1 MPAKTKINK
10 YISAHL
16 LTQARNI
23 LCKKILRQPPKRI
36 NTRRMKGKINMKEK
50 NKIDKGMMKGFA
62 AVILGLGL
70 AFGFGPAARTAT
82 PSPEGTSSGFQFVAD
97 AYGTQA
103 TLGNVVVAG
112 RTAVSSL
119 GACGT
124 VSPPVHDENTVAS
137 ASSPPLFSTGVINTT
152 ADGTEPV
159 AGTLQAMATA
169 DVHDAILLAGVITAD
184 EVKAVSTTTHDNGG
198 FHTSA
203 AGSTFVN
210 LVVAGVP
217 IIVNPPPNTQ
227 INLPG
232 FGHVTLNEQITRTR
246 TRSASFTV
254 NMIHVFIEVA
264 NPLNIP
270 VGTQIVVSHA
280 SSGLTSGVQGTLDGQ
295 AYGTQ
300 ARVANVVT
308 SGPSALVAMPC
319 LGTNGALRT
328 NSIAQVQVPPL
339 FSVGEVVD
347 TAQGTVNSTS
357 AVGELTSTVQGVD
370 VVTSLVTASLVKAD
384 AHASNIGGV
393 LTFSDTGSMFVD
405 LHVTGFPNIG
415 DDVPPNTRLH
425 IPGLGTLWLHR
436 IIQTSNSI
444 EVRMIE
450 LIVTEANGFGLSV
463 GTNIRVAVASA
474 SVH

>member
-1 MPAKTKINK
+1 
-10 YISAHL
+10 
-16 LTQARNI
+16 
-23 LCKKILRQPPKRI
+23 
-36 NTRRMKGKINMKEK
+36 MKEK
-50 NKIDKGMMKGFA
+50 NSINKGTMKGFA
-62 AVILGLGL
+62 VVILGLGL

-82 PSPEGTSSGFQFVAD
+82 PSAQVGTSSGFQFVAD

-112 RTAVSSL
+112 KTAVSSL
-119 GACGT
+119 GACGI
-124 VSPPVHDENTVAS
+124 VEPPVHNDNTVAN

-152 ADGTEPV
+152 ADGKILQNN
-159 AGTLQAMATA
+159 TLQAMATA
-169 DVHDAILLAGVITAD
+169 DVHDASLLAGVITAD
-184 EVKAVSTTTHDNGG
+184 EVMAVSTTTHDNSG

-203 AGSTFVN
+203 NGSTFVN

-217 IIVNPPPNTQ
+217 IIGNPAPNTD
-227 INLPG
+227 INLLG
-232 FGHVTLNEQITRTR
+232 FGHVVLNEQITRTR
-246 TRSASFTV
+246 SRSASFTV
-254 NMIHVFIEVA
+254 NMIHVFITQA
-264 NPLNIP
+264 NILNIP
-270 VGTQIVVSHA
+270 VGTQIIVSHA

-308 SGPSALVAMPC
+308 SGPSALVRMAC

-328 NSIAQVQVPPL
+328 NSIAEVQVPPL

-347 TAQGTVNSTS
+347 TALGTVNSTS

-384 AHASNIGGV
+384 AHASNIGGT

-405 LHVTGFPNIG
+405 LHVTGFPDIG

-425 IPGLGTLWLHR
+425 IVGLGTLWLHR
-436 IIQTSNSI
+436 VIQTSNSI

-450 LIVTEANGFGLSV
+450 VIVTEANGFGISI
-463 GTNIRVAVASA
+463 GTDIQVAVAEA

>member
-1 MPAKTKINK
+1 
-10 YISAHL
+10 
-16 LTQARNI
+16 
-23 LCKKILRQPPKRI
+23 
-36 NTRRMKGKINMKEK
+36 MKGKFKMKEK
-50 NKIDKGMMKGFA
+50 NSINKGTMKGFA
-62 AVILGLGL
+62 VVIVGLGL

-82 PSPEGTSSGFQFVAD
+82 PSAQVGTSSGFQFVAD

-112 RTAVSSL
+112 KTAVSSL
-119 GACGT
+119 GACGI
-124 VSPPVHDENTVAS
+124 VEPPVHNENMVAN

-152 ADGTEPV
+152 ADGNILQ
-159 AGTLQAMATA
+159 GNTLQAMATA
-169 DVHDAILLAGVITAD
+169 DVHDANLLAGLITAD
-184 EVKAVSTTTHDNGG
+184 EVKAVSTTTHDNSG

-210 LVVAGVP
+210 LVVAGIP
-217 IIVNPPPNTQ
+217 IVVNPPPNTQ

-232 FGHVTLNEQITRTR
+232 FGRVVLNEQITRINA
-246 TRSASFTV
+246 RSASFTV
-254 NMIHVFIEVA
+254 NMIHVFITQA
-264 NPLNIP
+264 NILNIP
-270 VGTQIVVSHA
+270 VGTQIVVAHA

-300 ARVANVVT
+300 ARVTNVVT
-308 SGPSALVAMPC
+308 SGPSALVRMAC

-328 NSIAQVQVPPL
+328 NSVAEVQVPPL

-347 TAQGTVNSTS
+347 TALGTVNSTS

-384 AHASNIGGV
+384 AHASNIGGT

-405 LHVTGFPNIG
+405 LHVTGFPDIG

-425 IPGLGTLWLHR
+425 IVGLGTLWLHR
-436 IIQTSNSI
+436 VIQTSNSI

-450 LIVTEANGFGLSV
+450 LIVTEANGFGISI
-463 GTNIRVAVASA
+463 GTDIQVAVAEA

>member
-1 MPAKTKINK
+1 
-10 YISAHL
+10 
-16 LTQARNI
+16 
-23 LCKKILRQPPKRI
+23 
-36 NTRRMKGKINMKEK
+36 MKGKINMKEK
-50 NKIDKGMMKGFA
+50 NSIDRETMKRLA
-62 AVILGLGL
+62 VVILGLGL
-70 AFGFGPAARTAT
+70 TFGFGPAAHTAT

-124 VSPPVHDENTVAS
+124 VAPPVHDENTVAS
-137 ASSPPLFSTGVINTT
+137 ADASPLFTTGVINTT
-152 ADGTEPV
+152 ADGNIL
-159 AGTLQAMATA
+159 GNTLQATATA
-169 DVHDAILLAGVITAD
+169 DVHDANVLILLGGVITAD
-184 EVKAVSTTTHDNGG
+184 QVKAVSTTTHDNNG

-203 AGSTFVN
+203 NGSTFVN
-210 LVVAGVP
+210 LVVAGIP

-254 NMIHVFIEVA
+254 NMIHVFIEVE

-300 ARVANVVT
+300 ARVLNVVT
-308 SGPSALVAMPC
+308 SGPSALVGMPC
-319 LGTNGALRT
+319 LGTNGAVRT
-328 NSIAQVQVPPL
+328 NSIAEVQVPPL
-339 FSVGEVVD
+339 FSVGEVVS

-357 AVGELTSTVQGVD
+357 AVGELTSTIEGVD
-370 VVTSLVTASLVKAD
+370 VLTSLVTASLVKAD

-393 LTFSDTGSMFVD
+393 LSFSDTGSMFVD
-405 LHVTGFPNIG
+405 LHVEGFPDIG
-415 DDVPPNTRLH
+415 DDVPPNTRLR
-425 IPGLGTLWLHR
+425 ILGLGTLWLHR

-450 LIVTEANGFGLSV
+450 LIVTEQNGFGIAI